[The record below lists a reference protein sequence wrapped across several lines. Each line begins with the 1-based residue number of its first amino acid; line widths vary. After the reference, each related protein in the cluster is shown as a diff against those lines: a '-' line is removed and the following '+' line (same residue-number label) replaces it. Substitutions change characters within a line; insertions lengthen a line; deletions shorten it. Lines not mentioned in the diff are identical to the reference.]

1 MMFANKKLIAN
12 LVSHIGKVEKKTLEA
27 MRDGR
32 IEQEP
37 AITDRLLGVM
47 EHVLNDKTTTGVRW
61 TVKTLTDRGRGS
73 QENEFGADFLAA
85 LELELEGYRI
95 AKGFLAQ
102 SKRIEPSQTFSREEF
117 YRLQEQC
124 RKMLSHSSAS
134 FVFLYSKS
142 GIVVVPAIE
151 ILTARDCNPHELISK
166 PMKKFYQEHFECFIG
181 DQNIRS
187 ANPQA
192 LEELRNLRNRYE
204 AKRLVILHGYNEPVQ
219 LSLFGRS

>member
-1 MMFANKKLIAN
+1 MFANKKLITN
-12 LVSHIGKVEKKTLEA
+12 IISNIGKVEKQTLEA

-47 EHVLNDKTTTGVRW
+47 EHVLNNKTTAGVRW

-85 LELELEGYRI
+85 LELEIEGYQI

-102 SKRIEPSQTFSREEF
+102 SKRIEPSQTFSRQEF

-134 FVFLYSKS
+134 FVFLYSQQS
-142 GIVVVPAIE
+142 IVVVPAIE
-151 ILTARDCNPHELISK
+151 IITARDCNPHELISK

-204 AKRLVILHGYNEPVQ
+204 ARRLVILHGYNEPVQ
-219 LSLFGRS
+219 LSLFDRS

>member
-1 MMFANKKLIAN
+1 MFANKKLIAN
-12 LVSHIGKVEKKTLEA
+12 IISNIGKVEKQTLEA

-47 EHVLNDKTTTGVRW
+47 EHVLNNKTTAGVRW

-85 LELELEGYRI
+85 LELEIEGYQI

-102 SKRIEPSQTFSREEF
+102 SKRIEPSQTFSRQEF

-134 FVFLYSKS
+134 FVFLYSQQS
-142 GIVVVPAIE
+142 IVVVPAIE
-151 ILTARDCNPHELISK
+151 IITARDCNPHELISK

-204 AKRLVILHGYNEPVQ
+204 ARRLVILHGYNEPVQ
-219 LSLFGRS
+219 LSLFDRT